1 MLKNYLKIAF
11 RSLLKDKFFS
21 FLNVT
26 GLAIGI
32 ACCLLIVTY
41 VRYELSFDK
50 HFENQENIYR
60 VVIEGR
66 FNGRDFTGVQNPAPA
81 GPTFLDQIPAVEQ
94 KLRFRGTGDW
104 IVEYQ
109 EKVFN
114 EGDLVFTD
122 ETFFDVFKVNMV
134 KGNPEEALTR
144 KNHLAMSET
153 MAKKYF
159 GDEDPLGK
167 TLKLDNAADWTV
179 AGVYEDIPDNT
190 HFHFDFLLSF
200 ITRENEYNGQQ
211 WLNQNYE
218 TYLVLNPNA
227 TTADVETQMN
237 DIAIEHM
244 GAELKMYLDMT
255 FDQFK
260 AAGNNFRYFLQPLAD
275 VHLKSAGYGGGFEP
289 GSDITYVYIF
299 SAIAAFILVIAC
311 INFMNLSTAR
321 SANRAKEVGIRKVL
335 GSVRSQ
341 LIGQFISESV
351 LITLI
356 SGLIGLG
363 LAMLILPFFN
373 NFASREMVIEPMQ
386 TLPALLIG
394 ALLVGFLAGL
404 YPAFFLSAFSPVK
417 VLKGNLSMG
426 MKSGGLRKVLVTFQ
440 FSISILLII
449 GTFSILNQ
457 LQYIQNKNLG
467 FEKDQVLLIHNSYLL
482 GDNIAAF
489 ENKIES
495 NPSVSQTS
503 KTWYLPTSSSRS
515 STVFFPDAV
524 IDQDKGVVS
533 QNWNVDHD
541 YAEVFGLKMVEG
553 RFFSEDMPTDSM
565 AMVINQTAAKSFGI
579 ESLDD
584 AIIGD
589 FNEDGSALD
598 RYKVVGIFEDFHYES
613 LREEIGPMILR
624 LGQSN
629 GYMGIKLNA
638 SNYQQVIDEARNSWD
653 EMAPGQPFEYTFL
666 DDRFTNMYTAETQ
679 LGDIFLIFAVLAIV
693 IACLG
698 LFGLAAFT
706 AQQKTKEVGIRKV
719 LGASISQL
727 IYIMSREVSVLVLIS
742 FVVASAAGWYG
753 VNQWLQGFAYR
764 PPVSVMVFLLAGAG
778 AFVIALLT
786 MSYQSI
792 KVAVANPV
800 KALRNE

>member
-122 ETFFDVFKVNMV
+122 ETFFDVFKVNMI

-386 TLPALLIG
+386 TLPALLTG

-489 ENKIES
+489 ENKIDS

>member
-122 ETFFDVFKVNMV
+122 ETFFDVFKVNMIE
-134 KGNPEEALTR
+134 GNPEEALTR

-386 TLPALLIG
+386 TLPALLTG

-482 GDNIAAF
+482 GDNIAVF
-489 ENKIES
+489 ENKIEA
-495 NPSVSQTS
+495 NPNVSQTS

>member
-122 ETFFDVFKVNMV
+122 ETFFDVFKVNMI

-260 AAGNNFRYFLQPLAD
+260 AAGNNFRYFLQPLTD

-386 TLPALLIG
+386 TLPALLTG

-489 ENKIES
+489 ENKIDS

-565 AMVINQTAAKSFGI
+565 AMVINQTAVKSFGI

-764 PPVSVMVFLLAGAG
+764 PPVSIMVFLLAGAG

>member
-26 GLAIGI
+26 GLAMGI

-50 HFENQENIYR
+50 HFENQESIYR

-122 ETFFDVFKVNMV
+122 ETFFDVFKVNMI

-386 TLPALLIG
+386 TLPALLTG

-489 ENKIES
+489 ENKIEA

-541 YAEVFGLKMVEG
+541 YSEVFGLKMVEG

>member
-122 ETFFDVFKVNMV
+122 ETFFDVFKVKMI

-227 TTADVETQMN
+227 TTADVEAQMN

-244 GAELKMYLDMT
+244 GVELKMYLDMT

-386 TLPALLIG
+386 TLPALLTG

-629 GYMGIKLNA
+629 GYMGIKVNA

>member
-227 TTADVETQMN
+227 TTADIETQMN

-299 SAIAAFILVIAC
+299 SAIAVFILVIAC

-386 TLPALLIG
+386 TLPALLTG

-489 ENKIES
+489 ENKIEA

-515 STVFFPDAV
+515 SSVFFPDAV

-541 YAEVFGLKMVEG
+541 YSEVFGLKMVEG

>member
-122 ETFFDVFKVNMV
+122 ETFFDVFKVNMI

-386 TLPALLIG
+386 TLPALLTG

-489 ENKIES
+489 ENKIEA
-495 NPSVSQTS
+495 NPNVSQTS

>member
-122 ETFFDVFKVNMV
+122 ETFFDVFKVKMI

-260 AAGNNFRYFLQPLAD
+260 AAGNNFRYFLQSLAD

-386 TLPALLIG
+386 TLPALLTG

-489 ENKIES
+489 ENKIEA

-541 YAEVFGLKMVEG
+541 YSEVFGLKMVEG